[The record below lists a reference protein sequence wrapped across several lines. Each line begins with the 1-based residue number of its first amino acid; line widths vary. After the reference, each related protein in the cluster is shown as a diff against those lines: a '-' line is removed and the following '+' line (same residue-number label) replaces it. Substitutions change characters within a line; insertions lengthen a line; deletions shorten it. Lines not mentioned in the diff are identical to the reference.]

1 MKFLLKCFKGM
12 QKIPN
17 NFFYFLSEK
26 KKKKEGSEVAVTQEI
41 RQQRAQNLLSERAP
55 KIQESKRV

>member
-1 MKFLLKCFKGM
+1 MKFLLTCFKGM

-17 NFFYFLSEK
+17 KFFYFLSE

-55 KIQESKRV
+55 KIQESKKV